1 MLASKIRSRGIKKKQ
16 KYNSPSYTQMCAKRK
31 KMKENLVSYAQKIW
45 CYLLEKEDSFW
56 KDNMRIKKYCIKR
69 TSAGTH

>member
-1 MLASKIRSRGIKKKQ
+1 
-16 KYNSPSYTQMCAKRK
+16 MCAKRK